1 MEFNVSNEE
10 INRAVTTAN
19 HFVANKT
26 TMPILECLMLTV
38 SDGEVRLTATDT
50 EMGAEIFLD
59 TEKVKEDGNICVDAK
74 LFQSIVGK
82 MPTGNVTLKTGENVL
97 NIKCGKA
104 KFKIPTRDG
113 SEFPSLENV
122 ARDNFITLTQGEL
135 KDLIRQTIFSTSLN
149 DAQRMMTG
157 VCFDISDNLKV
168 TALDG
173 HRIAIREVDMKHEP
187 MKAIIPAK
195 ALTEIMKMPYEG
207 DVNIYFTDSQAMF
220 SYATANVAVRLIDGT
235 YYDTS
240 KIISNE
246 SKTTLKTDR
255 KALIECLDRTTL
267 LIKEIERKPVIMTI
281 GDGLNIE
288 IVTQLGS
295 MNEDIEVEIDGER
308 DWKIGINPRFMLDAL
323 KAIDDD
329 TATIYFNGAK
339 QPCQIKGDGYCY
351 VVLPINIGA

>member
-10 INRAVTTAN
+10 LNRAVTTAN

-59 TEKVKEDGNICVDAK
+59 TEEVKEDGNICVDAK

-195 ALTEIMKMPYEG
+195 ALTEIMKMPYDG

-220 SYATANVAVRLIDGT
+220 SYATTNVTTRLIEGE
-235 YYDTS
+235 YYGVD
-240 KIISNE
+240 KMISPNAQ
-246 SKTTLKTDR
+246 TTLKTDR

-295 MNEDIEVEIDGER
+295 MNEDMEVEIDGER

-329 TATIYFNGAK
+329 TVTIYFNGAK

>member
-10 INRAVTTAN
+10 LNRAVTTAN

-50 EMGAEIFLD
+50 EMGAEIFIN
-59 TEKVKEDGNICVDAK
+59 TEEVKEDGNICVDAK

-113 SEFPSLENV
+113 ADFPNLENV

-135 KDLIRQTIFSTSLN
+135 KDLIRQTIFSTSIN
-149 DAQRMMTG
+149 DSNKMMTG
-157 VCFDISDNLKV
+157 VCFECADNLKV

-195 ALTEIMKMPYEG
+195 ALTEIMKMPFEG
-207 DVNIYFTDSQAMF
+207 DVNIYFTDSQ
-220 SYATANVAVRLIDGT
+220 VAFQYDNALINSRLIEGDF
-235 YYDTS
+235 YAVD
-240 KIISNE
+240 KMISPNTQ
-246 SKTTLKTDR
+246 TTLKTDR

-329 TATIYFNGAK
+329 TVTIYFNGAK

-351 VVLPINIGA
+351 VILPINIGA

>member
-1 MEFNVSNEE
+1 MSH
-10 INRAVTTAN
+10 A
-19 HFVANKT
+19 
-26 TMPILECLMLTV
+26 V

-50 EMGAEIFLD
+50 EMGAEIFLN
-59 TEKVKEDGNICVDAK
+59 TEEVKEDGNVCVDAR

-113 SEFPSLENV
+113 AEFPSLENV

-135 KDLIRQTIFSTSLN
+135 KDLIRQTIFSTSIN
-149 DAQRMMTG
+149 DSNRMMTG

-173 HRIAIREVDMKHEP
+173 HRIAIREVNMNHEP

-195 ALTEIMKMPYEG
+195 TLAEIMKMPYDG

-220 SYATANVAVRLIDGT
+220 SYATANVACRLIEGT

-246 SKTTLKTDR
+246 HKTMLKTDR

-288 IVTQLGS
+288 IVTQIGS
-295 MNEDIEVEIDGER
+295 MNENIPAEVEGEELV
-308 DWKIGINPRFMLDAL
+308 IGVNPRFLIDAL
-323 KAIDDD
+323 RAIDDD
-329 TATIYFNGAK
+329 TVTIYFNGGK
-339 QPCQIKGDGYCY
+339 QPCQIKGDGYMY
-351 VVLPINIGA
+351 IVLPISLSV